1 MEEKPPDKNTKQIR
15 EREVIVSDV
24 IRETPDSATL
34 VLSSDEG
41 TPEYKAGQ
49 FLTIDPHQFPAL
61 DRWCR
66 YLEGEKGK
74 KEPPRAYS
82 LASAPH
88 EEHVSFTVKESQYYP
103 GDTPYPPLI
112 SPLLTYRV
120 PVGTKMTIKGYTGS
134 YVIDEKIVNN
144 SDHVLHICAGSGIVP
159 NFSIIKD
166 ELINGSTRKH
176 TLIYTNKTWDDSIYR
191 DVLID
196 MENEYAERIKVLHAI
211 TREENE
217 MLLNK
222 GIRIGRPDIEFV
234 KNAIEDVSSTS
245 VFICG
250 PAVSSSEKKEAKK
263 SGVEP
268 KPMFL
273 ETMIAYLNEIGI
285 PSERIKK
292 ESW

>member
-1 MEEKPPDKNTKQIR
+1 MEEKSPDKKAKKVR

-24 IRETPDSATL
+24 IRETLDSATL

-66 YLEGEKGK
+66 YLEIEKGK
-74 KEPPRAYS
+74 KELPRAYS
-82 LASAPH
+82 LSSAPH
-88 EEHVSFTVKESQYYP
+88 EEHVSFTVKESLYYP

-112 SPLLTYRV
+112 SPLLTYEI

-134 YVIDEKIVNN
+134 YVIDEEIENS

-166 ELINGSTRKH
+166 EIYNGSTRKH
-176 TLIYTNKTWDDSIYR
+176 TLIYTNKTWDDIIYR
-191 DVLID
+191 DVLFD
-196 MENEYAERIKVLHAI
+196 MENEYTERIKVLHAI

-217 MLLNK
+217 MLRKK
-222 GIRIGRPDIEFV
+222 GVQIGRPDFEFV
-234 KNAIEDVSSTS
+234 KNAIEDVSSTA

-250 PAVSSSEKKEAKK
+250 PSVSSLEKKEAKK
-263 SGVEP
+263 KGVEP
-268 KPMFL
+268 KPKFIEMMVAFL
-273 ETMIAYLNEIGI
+273 DEIGI
-285 PSERIKK
+285 PPERIKK
-292 ESW
+292 ETW